1 MKYAKWVLWI
11 IRKIIASIVIGVATT
26 LVLLLSTKKEM
37 QEIYKTLDNEISKIL
52 NGGNNGK

>member
-37 QEIYKTLDNEISKIL
+37 QEIYKTLDNEMSKIL
-52 NGGNNGK
+52 KGENNGK

>member
-37 QEIYKTLDNEISKIL
+37 QRDLQNI
-52 NGGNNGK
+52 G